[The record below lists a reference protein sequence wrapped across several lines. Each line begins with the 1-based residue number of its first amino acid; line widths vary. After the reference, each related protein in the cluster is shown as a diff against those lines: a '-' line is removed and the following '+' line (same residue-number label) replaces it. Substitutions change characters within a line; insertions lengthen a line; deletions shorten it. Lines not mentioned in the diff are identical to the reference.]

1 MFVGNQLRQLD
12 VHISRNLNNCNII
25 VYTILLNSTLFS
37 SLGLV
42 RENDTN
48 LVLVNDIWIRS
59 SISVI

>member
-12 VHISRNLNNCNII
+12 VHISRNLNNCNM
-25 VYTILLNSTLFS
+25 VVNTILLYSTLLL

-48 LVLVNDIWIRS
+48 LVLVNDI
-59 SISVI
+59 

>member
-12 VHISRNLNNCNII
+12 VHISRNLNNCNMV
-25 VYTILLNSTLFS
+25 VYTILLYSTLFL

-48 LVLVNDIWIRS
+48 LVLVNDI
-59 SISVI
+59 

>member
-12 VHISRNLNNCNII
+12 VHISRNLNNCNMV
-25 VYTILLNSTLFS
+25 VYTILLYSTLLLL

-48 LVLVNDIWIRS
+48 LVLVNDI
-59 SISVI
+59 

>member
-12 VHISRNLNNCNII
+12 VHISRNLNNCNNFMV
-25 VYTILLNSTLFS
+25 VYTILLYSTLLL

-48 LVLVNDIWIRS
+48 LVLVNDI
-59 SISVI
+59 